1 MTSQWSSLIVNQCR
15 GIMDR
20 MPPSFDLSQASAW
33 RTLADFSLVSEPGN
47 EKIAMHLVEEAVRQL
62 NLPPDRLE
70 RLKTAVA
77 EATMNATEHGNGFRS
92 DLPVTIQVM
101 ASENIMSVQ
110 ITDYGENGPIEFG
123 EKPEIEAK
131 LNGHQSMRGWGFFLI
146 EKMVDEVQIK
156 NGDANHTIQLFL
168 YLEGS

>member
-1 MTSQWSSLIVNQCR
+1 
-15 GIMDR
+15 MDR
-20 MPPSFDLSQASAW
+20 LPPSFDLSQASSW
-33 RTLADFSLVSEPGN
+33 RTLADFSLPSEKGN
-47 EKIAMHLVEEAVRQL
+47 ERTAVRLVEEAVKPL

-77 EATMNATEHGNGFRS
+77 EATMNATEHGNGFQS

-101 ASENIMSVQ
+101 ASENIMSIE
-110 ITDYGENGPIEFG
+110 ITDYGENGPIQLG

-131 LNGHQSMRGWGFFLI
+131 LNGQQTMRGWGFFLI
-146 EKMVDEVQIK
+146 EKMVDEMQIR
-156 NGDANHTIQLFL
+156 NGDTNHTIQLFL